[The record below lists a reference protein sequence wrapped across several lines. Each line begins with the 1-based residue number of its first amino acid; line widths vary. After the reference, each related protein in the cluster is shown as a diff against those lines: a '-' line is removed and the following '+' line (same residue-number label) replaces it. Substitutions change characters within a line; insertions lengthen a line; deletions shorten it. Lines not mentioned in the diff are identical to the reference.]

1 MDDIVEKTFLCGID
15 DDNKIIAE
23 SPISFIVTID
33 PKYRDDFLK
42 CIEKVKQMDTISDM
56 MNATLGLY
64 LTTLYSDYYTTE

>member
-42 CIEKVKQMDTISDM
+42 CIEKVK
-56 MNATLGLY
+56 
-64 LTTLYSDYYTTE
+64 

>member
-42 CIEKVKQMDTISDM
+42 CMAKQMDTISDM
-56 MNATLGLY
+56 MNAALGLY